1 MKQKY
6 LKTALAWVL
15 AALTALMPIACGS
28 GSGNV
33 KSSDI
38 VYVTKAPRQTQDL
51 NQGGDAAPEDTAD
64 TTLNETEPVD
74 TPTPKVTMT
83 PMPTP
88 TPPSTP
94 VPGKRIADGEYYV
107 LIYND
112 FTVDQSGCVWVV
124 IGERSYQELP
134 DGIISTVEIGDV
146 ITLRAYSFEV
156 VDYEKTQENGV
167 PMILFNDG
175 TERCMYISETNTWRF
190 IWPSGQPYTYEAERY
205 LMPIAIDASLTD
217 ELTPR
222 SEGQNVYGAPYSSS
236 DPTVT
241 VLDELQDFFR
251 HHRGARSEYAEIT
264 VFGGEI
270 TNVVI
275 RYYE

>member
-64 TTLNETEPVD
+64 TTLNETEPAD

-134 DGIISTVEIGDV
+134 DSIISTVEIGDV

-241 VLDELQDFFR
+241 VLDFTK
-251 HHRGARSEYAEIT
+251 I
-264 VFGGEI
+264 
-270 TNVVI
+270 
-275 RYYE
+275 

>member
-64 TTLNETEPVD
+64 TTLNETEPAD

>member
-64 TTLNETEPVD
+64 TTLNETEPAD

-94 VPGKRIADGEYYV
+94 IPGKRIADGEYYV